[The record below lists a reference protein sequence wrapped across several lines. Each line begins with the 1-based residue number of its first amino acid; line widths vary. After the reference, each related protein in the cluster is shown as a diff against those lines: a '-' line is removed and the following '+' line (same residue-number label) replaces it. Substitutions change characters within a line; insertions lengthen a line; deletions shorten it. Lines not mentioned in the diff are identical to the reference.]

1 MAPTVPN
8 SNNINKNADINKDK
22 GITQNIDSAP
32 MLKIYKF
39 DLSKLKL
46 VRNTTNKVN
55 YELLFISRVLLS
67 VEDITREICTERI
80 E

>member
-8 SNNINKNADINKDK
+8 TNNINKNAENKK
-22 GITQNIDSAP
+22 YKVITQNIDSAP
-32 MLKIYKF
+32 MIKIYKF